1 MATRNPAN
9 EIEFGVLVHDVTDTL
24 GFGATVA
31 PYVISGAVG
40 ADTEVSPSE
49 DMEKLVE
56 AIQMRGTWVGLSA
69 YDAGEFTIYVENSSW
84 EDAAAVQ
91 VAVQAIGGVFAA
103 ATVA

>member
-24 GFGATVA
+24 GFGATVTA
-31 PYVISGAVG
+31 YAIAGAAG

-69 YDAGEFTIYVENSSW
+69 YDAGAFTIYVENSSW
-84 EDAAAVQ
+84 ADAAAVE
-91 VAVQAIGGVFAA
+91 VAVQAIGGVFASS
-103 ATVA
+103 TVA